1 MPSDQRPSSALP
13 ADESPSSALP
23 AEESRRGLL
32 SRRALSVLGVTG
44 LATAVAAQPAHAAG
58 KKPLEVAASGVVTS
72 VADLRATPGTA
83 DGEQLLL
90 LGYYA
95 DRPGLGGGVVHWDA
109 DATEPDDDGLVFAVA
124 GTATGRWKRPQSNE
138 IELSWY
144 GVTGAGTTNDS
155 GRLQKAVNALPGG
168 GTITIGPGVVR
179 LENTITVTRV
189 PVIFAG
195 AGASDEFSS
204 GTQILLATGA
214 ADGFVLSGVHGGG
227 FRDLQMHGE
236 NLTGG
241 AMIRTQREGEMGNYL
256 ISLSDC
262 RFMDGYN
269 GVILRSANTVRFRN
283 CVWNGF
289 TGQQVILLNGQND
302 VSRADPVEFV
312 QCAVAAGT
320 ANPGVDNVV
329 IDGQGGS
336 IKFIATAILF
346 GRHGIWMRN
355 TTGAGLPKFLYFEG
369 GGFENGHGVPVL
381 LEAGAQAQFINTY
394 ISADNAEDAVR
405 VGPVFTGSATFANSV
420 IRGCGR
426 HGLDLASSRITVTG
440 CLIGNNGRM
449 AHPSFA
455 QQITGIAASAAGVRI
470 TTAAPH
476 TWETD
481 DRVTLQEVGGAT
493 ELNAAWPIA
502 VVSATSFD
510 LVGASLAHAWTSGGL
525 VFRNGSGINL
535 RSTASRVVITG
546 NVIGGL
552 ADGVNRQEYGIVNRS
567 TDVLAAS
574 NDLTGNNAGP
584 YQAYAAARFTGNKG
598 VEQTDGWLT
607 LRIPSAV
614 TDGVYDF
621 TDLLYVDGRPIRV
634 TRVARSLA
642 AGTCNVRL
650 EANGTPAG
658 TASIDATTTVQTTKL
673 AAPIPID
680 GTSAPV
686 RLQLRVSNATAA
698 SGLTLQFGYQIQ
710 S

>member
-1 MPSDQRPSSALP
+1 MPSDESHPP
-13 ADESPSSALP
+13 A
-23 AEESRRGLL
+23 RL
-32 SRRALSVLGVTG
+32 SRRTLSVLGVTG

-58 KKPLEVAASGVVTS
+58 KKPALTAATGVAGT
-72 VADLRATPGTA
+72 VADLRTTPGTT

-90 LGYYA
+90 LGYTT
-95 DRPGLGGGVVHWDA
+95 PGLGGGLVYWDA
-109 DATEPDDDGLVFAVA
+109 AATEPDDGGTVFAVT
-124 GTATGRWKRPQSNE
+124 GTATGRWKRPRSNE
-138 IELSWY
+138 LDLSWY
-144 GVTGAGTTNDS
+144 GVTGAGTTDDS
-155 GRLQKAVNALPGG
+155 VRLQNAVNALPAG
-168 GTITIGPGVVR
+168 GTITMGPGTIR
-179 LENTITVTRV
+179 LEHTITVKRV
-189 PVIFAG
+189 PIVFQG
-195 AGASDEFSS
+195 AGASDEFTS
-204 GTQILLATGA
+204 GTQILLATGS

-227 FRDLQMHGE
+227 FRDLQIHGE
-236 NLTGG
+236 SLTGG
-241 AMIRTQREGEMGNYL
+241 AMIRTQQESGVGNYL
-256 ISLSDC
+256 LSFSDC

-269 GVILRSANTVRFRN
+269 GIILRSANTIRFRN

-289 TGQQVILLNGQND
+289 SGQQVILLNGQNN

-355 TTGAGLPKFLYFEG
+355 TTTEGLPKFLYFEG

-381 LEAGAQAQFINTY
+381 LDAGAQAQFINTY

-405 VGPVFTGSATFANSV
+405 VGVGFTGTATFANSV

-426 HGLDLASSRITVTG
+426 HGIDIASTRITVTG

-455 QQITGIAASAAGVRI
+455 QQITGVTSSAAGVRI

-481 DRVTLQEVGGAT
+481 DRVTLQDVGGAT
-493 ELNAAWPIA
+493 GLNAAWPIA
-502 VVSATSFD
+502 VVDATSFD
-510 LVGASLAHAWTSGGL
+510 LVGAALNQPWTSGGV

-535 RSTASRVVITG
+535 RSTASRIVLNG
-546 NVIGGL
+546 NAIGGL

-574 NDLTGNNAGP
+574 NELTGNVTGA
-584 YQAYAAARFTGNKG
+584 YLAYAAARFTGNKG

-607 LRIPSAV
+607 LRLSAAV
-614 TDGVYDF
+614 ADGLFDF
-621 TDLLYVDGRPIRV
+621 SDLLYVDGRPIRV
-634 TRVARSLA
+634 TRVVRAVS
-642 AGTCNVRL
+642 AGSCQIRL
-650 EANGTPAG
+650 ETNGTPLGGA
-658 TASIDATTTVQTTKL
+658 AIDVTTTAQTTKL
-673 AAPIPID
+673 ATPIPID
-680 GTSAPV
+680 GTTAPV
-686 RLQLRVSNATAA
+686 RLQVRVTNSTSA
-698 SGLTLQFGYQIQ
+698 SGLTVQFGYQVQ
-710 S
+710 A

>member
-1 MPSDQRPSSALP
+1 MPS
-13 ADESPSSALP
+13 DESPSP
-23 AEESRRGLL
+23 ARL
-32 SRRALSVLGVTG
+32 SRRTLSVLGVAG
-44 LATAVAAQPAHAAG
+44 VATAVAAQPANATG
-58 KKPLEVAASGVVTS
+58 KKPALVAATGVANT
-72 VADLRATPGTA
+72 VADLRTTPGAA

-90 LGYYA
+90 LGYTT
-95 DRPGLGGGVVHWDA
+95 PGLGGGIVYWDA
-109 DATEPDDDGLVFAVA
+109 AATGPDDGGMVFAVT
-124 GTATGRWKRPQSNE
+124 GTTTGRWKRPRTNE
-138 IELSWY
+138 VDLSWY
-144 GVTGAGTTNDS
+144 GVTGAGTTDDS
-155 GRLQKAVNALPGG
+155 SRLQNAVNALPAG
-168 GTITIGPGVVR
+168 GTITMGPGTVR
-179 LENTITVTRV
+179 LEHTVTVTRV
-189 PVIFAG
+189 PIVFQG
-195 AGASDEFSS
+195 AGASDEFTSA
-204 GTQILLATGA
+204 TQIVLATGS

-227 FRDLQMHGE
+227 FRDLQMHGVG
-236 NLTGG
+236 LTGG
-241 AMIRTQREGEMGNYL
+241 AMIRTQQEGAVGNYL
-256 ISLSDC
+256 ISFSDC

-289 TGQQVILLNGQND
+289 SGQQVILLNGQNN

-312 QCAVAAGT
+312 QCAIAAGT

-355 TTGAGLPKFLYFEG
+355 TTAEGLPKFLYFEG

-405 VGPVFTGSATFANSV
+405 VGAGFTGTATFANSV

-426 HGLDLASSRITVTG
+426 HGIDIASTRITVTG

-449 AHPSFA
+449 AHPDFA
-455 QQITGIAASAAGVRI
+455 QQLTGVASSAAGVRI

-481 DRVTLQEVGGAT
+481 DRVTLQDVGGAT

-502 VVSATSFD
+502 VVGATSFD
-510 LVGASLAHAWTSGGL
+510 LLGASLSHAWTSGGI

-535 RSTASRVVITG
+535 RPTASRIVLTG
-546 NVIGGL
+546 NAIGGL

-574 NDLTGNNAGP
+574 NELTGNNAGP
-584 YQAYAAARFTGNKG
+584 YLAYAAARFTGNKG

-607 LRIPSAV
+607 LRLPGTVA
-614 TDGVYDF
+614 DGLYDF
-621 TDLLYVDGRPIRV
+621 ADLLYVDGRPIRV
-634 TRVARSLA
+634 TRVARALS
-642 AGTCNVRL
+642 AGSCQVRL
-650 EANGTPAG
+650 ESNGTPLG
-658 TASIDATTTVQTTKL
+658 GASIDVTTTAQTTKL
-673 AAPIPID
+673 ATPIPID
-680 GTSAPV
+680 GTTAPV
-686 RLQLRVSNATAA
+686 RLQVRLSNSTSA
-698 SGLTLQFGYQIQ
+698 SGLAVQFGYQVQ
-710 S
+710 A

>member
-1 MPSDQRPSSALP
+1 M
-13 ADESPSSALP
+13 
-23 AEESRRGLL
+23 
-32 SRRALSVLGVTG
+32 TG
-44 LATAVAAQPAHAAG
+44 LATAVAAQPAHAAD
-58 KKPLEVAASGVVTS
+58 KKSALAAATGVAST
-72 VADLRATPGTA
+72 VADLRATPGTS

-90 LGYYA
+90 LGYTA
-95 DRPGLGGGVVHWDA
+95 PGLGGGVVYWDA
-109 DATEPDDDGLVFAVA
+109 AATDPDDGGMIFAVT
-124 GTATGRWKRPQSNE
+124 GTATGRWKRPRTNE
-138 IELSWY
+138 LDLSWY
-144 GVTGAGTTNDS
+144 GVTGAGTTDDS
-155 GRLQKAVNALPGG
+155 GRLQNAVNALPAG
-168 GTITIGPGVVR
+168 GTITMGPGTIR
-179 LENTITVTRV
+179 LEHTVTVKRV
-189 PVIFAG
+189 PVVFQG
-195 AGASDEFSS
+195 AGASDEFTS
-204 GTQILLATGA
+204 GTQIVLATGT

-236 NLTGG
+236 SLTGG
-241 AMIRTQREGEMGNYL
+241 AMIRTQQENGLGNYL
-256 ISLSDC
+256 ISFSDC

-289 TGQQVILLNGQND
+289 SGQQVILLNGQNNI
-302 VSRADPVEFV
+302 SRADPVEFV
-312 QCAVAAGT
+312 QCAIAAGT

-346 GRHGIWMRN
+346 GHHGIWMRN
-355 TTGAGLPKFLYFEG
+355 TTSEGLPKFLYFEG

-405 VGPVFTGSATFANSV
+405 IGVGFTGTATFANSV

-426 HGLDLASSRITVTG
+426 HGIDIASTRITVTG

-455 QQITGIAASAAGVRI
+455 QQITGVASSAAGVRI

-481 DRVTLQEVGGAT
+481 DRVTLQDVGGAT
-493 ELNAAWPIA
+493 GLNAAWPIA

-510 LVGASLAHAWTSGGL
+510 LVGATLTQAWTSGGI

-535 RSTASRVVITG
+535 RSTANRIVLTG
-546 NVIGGL
+546 NAIGGL

-574 NDLTGNNAGP
+574 NELTGNNAGP
-584 YQAYAAARFTGNKG
+584 YLAYAAARFTGNKG

-607 LRIPSAV
+607 LRLPGTV
-614 TDGVYDF
+614 TDGLYDF
-621 TDLLYVDGRPIRV
+621 SDLLYVDGRPIRV
-634 TRVARSLA
+634 TRVARALSTGSCQL
-642 AGTCNVRL
+642 RL
-650 EANGTPAG
+650 EAGNSPAG
-658 TASIDATTTVQTTKL
+658 TAAIDATSTTQSTKL
-673 AAPIPID
+673 ATPIAID
-680 GTSAPV
+680 GTNAPV
-686 RLQLRVSNATAA
+686 RIQLRVSNATSAT
-698 SGLTLQFGYQIQ
+698 GLTAQFGYEIQ
-710 S
+710 A

>member
-1 MPSDQRPSSALP
+1 MPSDESHPP
-13 ADESPSSALP
+13 A
-23 AEESRRGLL
+23 RL
-32 SRRALSVLGVTG
+32 SRRTLSVLGVTG
-44 LATAVAAQPAHAAG
+44 LATAVVAQPAHAAG
-58 KKPLEVAASGVVTS
+58 KKPALTATTGAVGT
-72 VADLRATPGTA
+72 VADLRTTPGAT

-90 LGYYA
+90 LGYTT
-95 DRPGLGGGVVHWDA
+95 PGLGGGLVYWDA
-109 DATEPDDDGLVFAVA
+109 TATDPDDGGMVFAVT
-124 GTATGRWKRPQSNE
+124 GTATGRWKRPRGNE
-138 IELSWY
+138 LDLSWY
-144 GVTGAGTTNDS
+144 GVTGAGTTDDS
-155 GRLQKAVNALPGG
+155 VRLQNAVNALPAG
-168 GTITIGPGVVR
+168 GTITMGPGTIR
-179 LENTITVTRV
+179 LEHTITVKRV
-189 PVIFAG
+189 PIVFQG
-195 AGASDEFSS
+195 AGASDEFTS
-204 GTQILLATGA
+204 GTQILLATGS

-227 FRDLQMHGE
+227 FRDLQMHGTG
-236 NLTGG
+236 LTGG
-241 AMIRTQREGEMGNYL
+241 AMIRTQQENGVGNYL
-256 ISLSDC
+256 LSFSDC

-289 TGQQVILLNGQND
+289 SGQQVILLNGQNN

-355 TTGAGLPKFLYFEG
+355 TTTEGLPKFLYFEG

-405 VGPVFTGSATFANSV
+405 IGAGFTGTATFANSV

-426 HGLDLASSRITVTG
+426 HGIDIASTRITVTG

-455 QQITGIAASAAGVRI
+455 QQITGMSQSAAGVRI

-481 DRVTLQEVGGAT
+481 DRVTLQDVGGAT
-493 ELNAAWPIA
+493 GLNAAWPIA
-502 VVSATSFD
+502 VVDATSFD
-510 LVGASLAHAWTSGGL
+510 LVGAALNQPWTSGGV

-535 RSTASRVVITG
+535 RSTASRIVLTG
-546 NVIGGL
+546 NAIGGL

-574 NDLTGNNAGP
+574 NELTGNNAGS
-584 YQAYAAARFTGNKG
+584 YLAYAAGRFTGNKG
-598 VEQTDGWLT
+598 VEQTDGRLT
-607 LRIPSAV
+607 LRLSGTVA
-614 TDGVYDF
+614 DGLYDF

-634 TRVARSLA
+634 TRVARAVS
-642 AGTCNVRL
+642 AGSCQIRL
-650 EANGTPAG
+650 ETNGTPLGGA
-658 TASIDATTTVQTTKL
+658 AVDVTTTAQTTKL
-673 AAPIPID
+673 ATPIPID
-680 GTSAPV
+680 GTAAPV
-686 RLQLRVSNATAA
+686 RLQVRVTNSTAA
-698 SGLTLQFGYQIQ
+698 SGLAVQFGYQVQ
-710 S
+710 A

>member
-1 MPSDQRPSSALP
+1 MPSDDKPQ
-13 ADESPSSALP
+13 
-23 AEESRRGLL
+23 L

-44 LATAVAAQPAHAAG
+44 LATAVVAQPAHATEKKLTAAAG
-58 KKPLEVAASGVVTS
+58 VVASVAA
-72 VADLRATPGTA
+72 LRTTPGTA
-83 DGEQLLL
+83 DGDQLLL
-90 LGYYA
+90 LGCFA
-95 DRPGLGGGVVHWDA
+95 GQPGLGAGVVYWDA
-109 DATEPDDDGLVFAVA
+109 DASEPDDDGMVFAVA
-124 GTATGRWKRPQSNE
+124 GTPTGRWKRPRTNE
-138 IELSWY
+138 IDLSWY
-144 GVTGAGTTNDS
+144 GVTGTGTTDDS
-155 GRLQKAVNALPGG
+155 GRLQNAVNALPGG

-179 LENTITVTRV
+179 LEHTVTVTRV
-189 PVIFAG
+189 PVVFKG
-195 AGASDEFSS
+195 AGASDEFGS
-204 GTQILLATGA
+204 GTQLLLATGT

-241 AMIRTQREGEMGNYL
+241 AMIRTQQEGAIGNYL

-269 GVILRSANTVRFRN
+269 GVILRSCNTVRFRN
-283 CVWNGF
+283 CIWNGF
-289 TGQQVILLNGQND
+289 TGQQVILLNGVNN

-312 QCAVAAGT
+312 QCAVAAGP
-320 ANPGVDNVV
+320 ANTGVDNVV

-355 TTGAGLPKFLYFEG
+355 TTTEGLPKFLYFEG

-381 LEAGAQAQFINTY
+381 LEAGAQTQFINTY
-394 ISADNAEDAVR
+394 ISADNSEDAVR
-405 VGPVFTGSATFANSV
+405 VGPAFTGSATFANSV

-426 HGLDLASSRITVTG
+426 HGLDIASTRITVIG

-455 QQITGIAASAAGVRI
+455 QQITGVSASTAGVRI
-470 TTAAPH
+470 TTAAAH

-481 DRVTLQEVGGAT
+481 DRVTLQDVGVAT

-510 LVGASLAHAWTSGGL
+510 LVGATLTHAWTSGGV

-546 NVIGGL
+546 NAIGGL

-574 NDLTGNNAGP
+574 NDLTGNNAG
-584 YQAYAAARFTGNKG
+584 AYLTYAVARFTGNKG

-607 LRIPSAV
+607 LRVPAALA
-614 TDGVYDF
+614 DGAYDF

-634 TRVARSLA
+634 TRIARSLA
-642 AGTCNVRL
+642 AGTCKVRL
-650 EANGTPAG
+650 EADGNLVGSA
-658 TASIDATTTVQTTKL
+658 AIDVSSTVQTTKL
-673 AAPIPID
+673 AVPITID
-680 GTSAPV
+680 GTTAPV
-686 RLQLRVSNATAA
+686 RMQLRITETAAA
-698 SGLTLQFGYQIQ
+698 SGLTVQFGYQIQ
-710 S
+710 A

>member
-1 MPSDQRPSSALP
+1 M
-13 ADESPSSALP
+13 
-23 AEESRRGLL
+23 
-32 SRRALSVLGVTG
+32 TG
-44 LATAVAAQPAHAAG
+44 LATAVAAQPAHAAD
-58 KKPLEVAASGVVTS
+58 KKSALAAATGVAST
-72 VADLRATPGTA
+72 VADLRATPGTS

-90 LGYYA
+90 LGYTA
-95 DRPGLGGGVVHWDA
+95 PGLGGGVVYWDA
-109 DATEPDDDGLVFAVA
+109 AATDPDDGGMVFAVT
-124 GTATGRWKRPQSNE
+124 GTATGRWKRPRTNE
-138 IELSWY
+138 LDLSWY
-144 GVTGAGTTNDS
+144 GVTGAGTTDDS
-155 GRLQKAVNALPGG
+155 GRLQNAVNALPAG
-168 GTITIGPGVVR
+168 GTITMGPGTIR
-179 LENTITVTRV
+179 LEHTVTVKRV
-189 PVIFAG
+189 PVVFQG
-195 AGASDEFSS
+195 AGASDEFTS
-204 GTQILLATGA
+204 GTQIVLATGT

-236 NLTGG
+236 SLTGG
-241 AMIRTQREGEMGNYL
+241 AMIRTQQENGLGNYL
-256 ISLSDC
+256 ISFSDC

-289 TGQQVILLNGQND
+289 SGQQVILLNGQNNI
-302 VSRADPVEFV
+302 SRADPVEFV
-312 QCAVAAGT
+312 QCAIAAGT

-346 GRHGIWMRN
+346 GHHGIWMRN
-355 TTGAGLPKFLYFEG
+355 TTSEGLPKFLYFEG

-405 VGPVFTGSATFANSV
+405 IGVGFTGTATFANSV

-426 HGLDLASSRITVTG
+426 HGIDIASTRITVTG

-455 QQITGIAASAAGVRI
+455 QQITGVASSAAGVRI

-481 DRVTLQEVGGAT
+481 DRVTLQDVGGAT
-493 ELNAAWPIA
+493 GLNAAWPIA

-510 LVGASLAHAWTSGGL
+510 LVGATLTQAWTSGGI

-535 RSTASRVVITG
+535 RSTANRIVLTG
-546 NVIGGL
+546 NAIGGL

-574 NDLTGNNAGP
+574 NELTGNNAGP
-584 YQAYAAARFTGNKG
+584 YLAYAAARFTGNKG

-607 LRIPSAV
+607 LRLPGTV
-614 TDGVYDF
+614 TDGLYDF
-621 TDLLYVDGRPIRV
+621 SDLLYVDGRPIRV
-634 TRVARSLA
+634 TRVARALSTGSCQL
-642 AGTCNVRL
+642 RL
-650 EANGTPAG
+650 EANNSPAG
-658 TASIDATTTVQTTKL
+658 TAAIDATSTTQSTKL
-673 AAPIPID
+673 ATPIPID
-680 GTSAPV
+680 GTNAPV
-686 RLQLRVSNATAA
+686 RIQLRVSNATSAT
-698 SGLTLQFGYQIQ
+698 GLTAQFGYEIQ
-710 S
+710 A

>member
-1 MPSDQRPSSALP
+1 MPSD
-13 ADESPSSALP
+13 ESPPP
-23 AEESRRGLL
+23 ARL
-32 SRRALSVLGVTG
+32 SRRTLSVLGVTG
-44 LATAVAAQPAHAAG
+44 LATVVATQPAHAAG
-58 KKPLEVAASGVVTS
+58 KKPVLAAATGVASTVT
-72 VADLRATPGTA
+72 DLRATPGTT

-90 LGYYA
+90 LGYA
-95 DRPGLGGGVVHWDA
+95 TPGLGGGVVYWDA
-109 DATEPDDDGLVFAVA
+109 DATDADDDGMVFAVT
-124 GTATGRWKRPQSNE
+124 GTATGRWKRPRTTE
-138 IELSWY
+138 LDLSWY
-144 GVTGAGTTNDS
+144 GVTGAGTTDDS
-155 GRLQKAVNALPGG
+155 GKLQNAANALPAG
-168 GTITIGPGVVR
+168 GTITMGPGTIR
-179 LENTITVTRV
+179 LEHTVTVTRV
-189 PVIFAG
+189 PIVFRG
-195 AGASDEFSS
+195 AGASDEFTS

-227 FRDLQMHGE
+227 FRDLQMHGTG
-236 NLTGG
+236 LTGG
-241 AMIRTQREGEMGNYL
+241 AMIRTQQADGVGNYL
-256 ISLSDC
+256 LSFSDC

-289 TGQQVILLNGQND
+289 SGQQVILLNGQNN

-355 TTGAGLPKFLYFEG
+355 TTTEGLPKFLYFEG

-405 VGPVFTGSATFANSV
+405 VGAGFTGTATFANSV

-426 HGLDLASSRITVTG
+426 HGIDIASTRITVTG

-455 QQITGIAASAAGVRI
+455 QQVTGVAPSAAGVRI

-481 DRVTLQEVGGAT
+481 DRVTLQDVGGAT
-493 ELNAAWPIA
+493 GLNAAWPIT
-502 VVSATSFD
+502 VVDATSFD
-510 LVGASLAHAWTSGGL
+510 LVGAALNQPWTSGGI

-535 RSTASRVVITG
+535 RSTASRIVLTG
-546 NVIGGL
+546 NAIGGL

-574 NDLTGNNAGP
+574 NELTGNVTGA
-584 YQAYAAARFTGNKG
+584 YLAYAAARFTGNKG

-607 LRIPSAV
+607 LRLPDTV

-621 TDLLYVDGRPIRV
+621 TDLLYVDGRPIRI
-634 TRVARSLA
+634 TRVARALTT
-642 AGTCNVRL
+642 GTCQLRL
-650 EANGTPAG
+650 QTNGAPAG
-658 TASIDATTTVQTTKL
+658 TAAVDATTTTQSTKL
-673 AAPIPID
+673 AVPILID
-680 GTSAPV
+680 GTDAPV
-686 RLQLRVSNATAA
+686 RLQLRISNTATAA
-698 SGLTLQFGYQIQ
+698 GLTAQFGYQVQ
-710 S
+710 A

>member
-1 MPSDQRPSSALP
+1 MPSDESQQP
-13 ADESPSSALP
+13 A
-23 AEESRRGLL
+23 RL
-32 SRRALSVLGVTG
+32 SRRTLSVLGVTG

-58 KKPLEVAASGVVTS
+58 KKPALGPAAGVANTVS
-72 VADLRATPGTA
+72 DLRATPGTA

-90 LGYYA
+90 LGHTV
-95 DRPGLGGGVVHWDA
+95 PGLGAGVVYWDA
-109 DATEPDDDGLVFAVA
+109 DATEPDDDGMVFAVT
-124 GTATGRWKRPQSNE
+124 GTPAGRWKRPRTNE
-138 IELSWY
+138 IDLSWY
-144 GVTGAGTTNDS
+144 GVTGAGTSDDS
-155 GRLQKAVNALPGG
+155 TRLQNAVNALPAG
-168 GTITIGPGVVR
+168 GTITLGPGTVR
-179 LENTITVTRV
+179 LAHTITVKRV
-189 PVIFAG
+189 PVVFQG
-195 AGASDEFSS
+195 AGASDEFTS
-204 GTQILLATGA
+204 GTQILLATGSD
-214 ADGFVLSGVHGGG
+214 DGFVLSGVHGGG
-227 FRDLQMHGE
+227 FRDLQLHGE

-241 AMIRTQREGEMGNYL
+241 AMIRTQQEGGVGNYL
-256 ISLSDC
+256 ISVSDC

-289 TGQQVILLNGQND
+289 SGEQVILLNGQNN

-320 ANPGVDNVV
+320 AHPDVDNVV

-346 GRHGIWMRN
+346 GHHGIWMRN
-355 TTGAGLPKFLYFEG
+355 TTGEGLPKFLYFEG

-394 ISADNAEDAVR
+394 ISADNAEDAIR
-405 VGPVFTGSATFANSV
+405 VGAGFTGSATFANSV

-426 HGLDLASSRITVTG
+426 HGIDIASTRITVTG

-455 QQITGIAASAAGVRI
+455 QQLAGVATSAQGVRI

-481 DRVTLQEVGGAT
+481 DRVTLQDVGGAV

-502 VVSATSFD
+502 VVDATSFD
-510 LVGASLAHAWTSGGL
+510 LVGASLTHAWTSGGI

-535 RSTASRVVITG
+535 RSTASRIVVTG
-546 NVIGGL
+546 NAIGGL

-574 NDLTGNNAGP
+574 NELTGNVTG
-584 YQAYAAARFTGNKG
+584 AYLAYEAARFTGNKG

-607 LRIPSAV
+607 LHLPDAV
-614 TDGVYDF
+614 ADGVYDF

-634 TRVARSLA
+634 TRVARGLTS
-642 AGTCNVRL
+642 GSCSIRL
-650 EANGTPAG
+650 EASGIPLGGAPV
-658 TASIDATTTVQTTKL
+658 DVTTTAQTTKL
-673 AAPIPID
+673 ATPIAVD
-680 GTSAPV
+680 GTTGPV
-686 RLQLRVSNATAA
+686 RLQVHVTNAATAT
-698 SGLTLQFGYQIQ
+698 GLAVQFAYQVQ
-710 S
+710 A

>member
-1 MPSDQRPSSALP
+1 MPSD
-13 ADESPSSALP
+13 
-23 AEESRRGLL
+23 ESRRPARL
-32 SRRALSVLGVTG
+32 SRRTLSVLGAAG
-44 LATAVAAQPAHAAG
+44 LATAVVTQPAHAAD
-58 KKPLEVAASGVVTS
+58 KKQALAAATGVAGTVS
-72 VADLRATPGTA
+72 DLRATPGTA

-90 LGYYA
+90 LGYTTS
-95 DRPGLGGGVVHWDA
+95 GLGGGVVYWDA
-109 DATEPDDDGLVFAVA
+109 DATEPDDGGMIFAVT
-124 GTATGRWKRPQSNE
+124 GTATGRWKRPRAND
-138 IELSWY
+138 IDLSWY
-144 GVTGAGTTNDS
+144 GVTGAGTTDDS
-155 GRLQKAVNALPGG
+155 SRLQNAVNALPAG
-168 GTITIGPGVVR
+168 GTITMGPGTIR
-179 LENTITVTRV
+179 LEHTVTVRRV
-189 PVIFAG
+189 PIVFQG
-195 AGASDEFSS
+195 AGASDEFTS
-204 GTQILLATGA
+204 GTQILLATGT

-236 NLTGG
+236 GLTGG
-241 AMIRTQREGEMGNYL
+241 AMIRTQQENGLGNYL
-256 ISLSDC
+256 ISFSDC

-289 TGQQVILLNGQND
+289 SGQQVILLNGQNN

-312 QCAVAAGT
+312 QCAIAAGT

-355 TTGAGLPKFLYFEG
+355 TTSEGLPKFLYFEG

-405 VGPVFTGSATFANSV
+405 IGVGFTGSATFANSV

-426 HGLDLASSRITVTG
+426 HGIDIASTRITVTG

-455 QQITGIAASAAGVRI
+455 QQITGVTSSAAGVRI

-476 TWETD
+476 NWETD

-502 VVSATSFD
+502 VVTATSFD
-510 LVGASLAHAWTSGGL
+510 LVGASLTHAWTSGGI

-535 RSTASRVVITG
+535 RSTASRIVLTG
-546 NVIGGL
+546 NAIGGL

-574 NDLTGNNAGP
+574 NELTGNATGA
-584 YQAYAAARFTGNKG
+584 YLAYAAARFTGNKG
-598 VEQTDGWLT
+598 VEQTDGLLT
-607 LRIPSAV
+607 LRLPDTV

-621 TDLLYVDGRPIRV
+621 TDLLYVDGRPIRI
-634 TRVARSLA
+634 TRVARGLSTGSCQL
-642 AGTCNVRL
+642 RL
-650 EANGTPAG
+650 EANNAPAG
-658 TASIDATTTVQTTKL
+658 TAAIDASSTTQSTEL
-673 AAPIPID
+673 AIPIPID
-680 GTSAPV
+680 GTDVPV
-686 RLQLRVSNATAA
+686 RLRLRVSNATSAT
-698 SGLTLQFGYQIQ
+698 GLTAQFGYQIQ
-710 S
+710 A

>member
-1 MPSDQRPSSALP
+1 MPSDELQPP
-13 ADESPSSALP
+13 A
-23 AEESRRGLL
+23 RL
-32 SRRALSVLGVTG
+32 SRRTLSVLGVTG
-44 LATAVAAQPAHAAG
+44 LATAVAAQPAHAAD
-58 KKPLEVAASGVVTS
+58 KKSALAAATGVAST
-72 VADLRATPGTA
+72 VADLRATPGTS

-90 LGYYA
+90 LGYTA
-95 DRPGLGGGVVHWDA
+95 PGLGGGVVYWDA
-109 DATEPDDDGLVFAVA
+109 AATDPDDGGMVFAVT
-124 GTATGRWKRPQSNE
+124 GTATGRWKRPRTNE
-138 IELSWY
+138 LDLSWY
-144 GVTGAGTTNDS
+144 GVTGAGTTDDS
-155 GRLQKAVNALPGG
+155 GRLQNAVNALPAG
-168 GTITIGPGVVR
+168 GTITMGPGTIR
-179 LENTITVTRV
+179 LEHTVTVKRV
-189 PVIFAG
+189 PVVFQG
-195 AGASDEFSS
+195 AGASDEFTS
-204 GTQILLATGA
+204 GTQIVLATGT

-236 NLTGG
+236 SLTGG
-241 AMIRTQREGEMGNYL
+241 AMIRTQQENGLGNYL
-256 ISLSDC
+256 ISFSDC

-289 TGQQVILLNGQND
+289 SGQQVILLNGQNNI
-302 VSRADPVEFV
+302 SRADPVEFV
-312 QCAVAAGT
+312 QCAIAAGT

-346 GRHGIWMRN
+346 GHHGIWMRN
-355 TTGAGLPKFLYFEG
+355 TTSEGLPKFLYFEG

-405 VGPVFTGSATFANSV
+405 IGVGFTGTATFANSV

-426 HGLDLASSRITVTG
+426 HGIDIASTRITVTG

-455 QQITGIAASAAGVRI
+455 QQITGVASSAAGVRI

-481 DRVTLQEVGGAT
+481 DRVTLQDVGGAT
-493 ELNAAWPIA
+493 GLNAAWPIA

-510 LVGASLAHAWTSGGL
+510 LVGATLTQAWTSGGI

-535 RSTASRVVITG
+535 RSTANRIVLTG
-546 NVIGGL
+546 NAIGGL

-574 NDLTGNNAGP
+574 NELTGNNAGP
-584 YQAYAAARFTGNKG
+584 YLAYAAARFTGNKG

-607 LRIPSAV
+607 LRLPGTV
-614 TDGVYDF
+614 TDGLYDF
-621 TDLLYVDGRPIRV
+621 SDLLYVDGRPIRV
-634 TRVARSLA
+634 TRVARALSTGSCQL
-642 AGTCNVRL
+642 RL
-650 EANGTPAG
+650 EANNSPAG
-658 TASIDATTTVQTTKL
+658 TAAIDATSTTQSTKL
-673 AAPIPID
+673 ATPIPID
-680 GTSAPV
+680 GTNAPV
-686 RLQLRVSNATAA
+686 RIQLRVSNATSAT
-698 SGLTLQFGYQIQ
+698 GLTAQFGYEIQ
-710 S
+710 A